1 MNDTGDIQY
10 LTHEQINKEK
20 WDRCIRQAD
29 NGLIYSFSFYLD
41 HMASNWEGLVLGD
54 YKAVMPLTWKE
65 KFGIRY
71 LYQPFLTAQLGVFG
85 QQIEAPTV
93 ELFINAIPRRFK
105 YIDIYLNHRNVFP
118 VSGFNIYL
126 RTNFVLDLDKPYDVL
141 QKQYRENIRR
151 NVKKAQQ
158 SGCTIQKE
166 FGVEKVMELALQQM
180 RERTREIDE
189 NAERFRKLYAHLHS
203 LKMATTYG
211 VFDTKNELLSSCVF
225 FYSHNRAY
233 YILVGNHPN
242 GKTLG
247 TSHALI
253 DAFIQDHAGQSLLLD
268 FEGSDVQNLA
278 FFYSSFG
285 AVEEKYAG
293 LKVNRLPFYLRWLKK

>member
-1 MNDTGDIQY
+1 MNGTSDIQY
-10 LTHEQINKEK
+10 LTQQQINKEK

-29 NGLIYSFSFYLD
+29 NGLIYSFSWYLD
-41 HMASNWEGLVLGD
+41 HMTANWDGLVLGD
-54 YKAVMPLTWKE
+54 YEAVMALTWKE

-85 QQIEAPTV
+85 QQIDAKTLEA
-93 ELFINAIPRRFK
+93 FIAAIPSGFK

-118 VSGFNIYL
+118 VSGYNIYQ
-126 RTNFVLDLDKPYDVL
+126 RNNFVLDLDKPYDIL
-141 QKQYRENIRR
+141 QKQYRESIRR

-158 SGCTIQKE
+158 AGCTIQKD
-166 FGVEKVMELALQQM
+166 FGVEKVMELALAQM
-180 RERTREIDE
+180 RERTPEIDD
-189 NAERFRKLYAHLHS
+189 NAERFRKLYAYLHP
-203 LKMATTYG
+203 LKMSITYG
-211 VFDTKNELLSSCVF
+211 VFDSRNELLSSCVF

-247 TSHALI
+247 ASHALI
-253 DAFIQDHAGQSLLLD
+253 DTFIRDHAGQSLLLD

-293 LKVNRLPFYLRWLKK
+293 LKVNRLPFYLRWLKR